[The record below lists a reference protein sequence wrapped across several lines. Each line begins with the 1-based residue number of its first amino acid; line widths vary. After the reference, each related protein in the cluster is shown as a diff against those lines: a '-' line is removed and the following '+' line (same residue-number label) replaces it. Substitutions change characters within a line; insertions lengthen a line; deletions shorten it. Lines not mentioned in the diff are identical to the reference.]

1 MLGLFRTIQTV
12 LVHVIAE
19 QLDRYFHHRHSTH
32 LPPLSHKTYL
42 RRGIQPYVSDRKI
55 YQLLNSSPGI
65 VEHAEQNR
73 ISAAIATAQVWL
85 RKDRGQ
91 AFFRKIL
98 DILMRM
104 FANGNGKYP
113 LALKHMIG
121 LFRLNVSEKRM
132 QGSKTMVTGA
142 KRTVPLLAEVIQE
155 RLDQGNINLL
165 DLQPFQRDFPNVTAK
180 PQKERKHI
188 TICLDGVRAGVP
200 LRNQVM
206 RQESRYMN
214 GQLGRLHASALP
226 GITSPKAASTRLITS
241 GKSSAVKWRYRC
253 VPDTFWCPR

>member
-1 MLGLFRTIQTV
+1 VAPDELGNRLLRRVFDAKVTTIHPATES
-12 LVHVIAE
+12 A
-19 QLDRYFHHRHSTH
+19 HHR
-32 LPPLSHKTYL
+32 Y
-42 RRGIQPYVSDRKI
+42 RGPYTLASISLV
-55 YQLLNSSPGI
+55 
-65 VEHAEQNR
+65 AE
-73 ISAAIATAQVWL
+73 
-85 RKDRGQ
+85 
-91 AFFRKIL
+91 IL
-98 DILMRM
+98 GETVNMLAKESRAMASYDTPVGKEIL
-104 FANGNGKYP
+104 
-113 LALKHMIG
+113 
-121 LFRLNVSEKRM
+121 
-132 QGSKTMVTGA
+132 QGRKTMVTGA